1 MQNWDGY
8 SDYCNDVHDRECA
21 WHDGISFER
30 KKELEKLDDLKEN
43 LVWMIENINNGELVG
58 RFNLQDALFRM
69 CDLLEV
75 SSKDLEEKVKFD
87 EVA

>member
-1 MQNWDGY
+1 MQNYD
-8 SDYCNDVHDRECA
+8 DYCSDAHDRLCA
-21 WHDGISFER
+21 WDDREPSYER
-30 KKELEKLDDLKEN
+30 QKELDVLEDLKEN
-43 LVWMIENINNGELVG
+43 LAWLIENINQGELVG

>member
-1 MQNWDGY
+1 MQNYD
-8 SDYCNDVHDRECA
+8 DYCDDQYDRQCAWDDREA
-21 WHDGISFER
+21 SPER
-30 KKELEKLDDLKEN
+30 LKELETLDDLREN
-43 LVWMIENINNGELVG
+43 LKWLIENINDGELVG

-69 CDLLEV
+69 CDLLDV

>member
-1 MQNWDGY
+1 MGY
-8 SDYCNDVHDRECA
+8 ADYCDDQYDRVCAWNDREP
-21 WHDGISFER
+21 SYER
-30 KKELEKLDDLKEN
+30 QKELDTLDDLRDN
-43 LVWMIENINNGELVG
+43 LKWLIENINDGELIG

-75 SSKDLEEKVKFD
+75 SSKDLEEKVKFH